1 MRTLSVF
8 ALLCLAGCE
17 SATLEVGEPGQTLTD
32 PTTVPGTLPTLP
44 CLAAVDS
51 VSPDPGGMANIDD
64 PVVITLTE
72 AIDAS
77 QMPLLSLY
85 VSDTQEPVGTTV
97 ELSSDGLQATFTAD
111 APLAYDT
118 QYTMDVTVCDMNI
131 SGTFTTFPEPINGDD
146 LVGRAYVLPFA
157 DLVWTEPS
165 NATLLSSMIGIDA
178 LLVQVLAH
186 DAVLAELDAVAAT
199 GIFSGADVLPDCP
212 AATQTPPAD
221 FSGNPVVEVGP
232 ENLSLQGV
240 VIEDFYLA
248 GAFNTDATAMEDVR
262 IRGRIDTRSFGFSPC
277 GFIDCVPCPD
287 GVVECLTVLA
297 VADRADWQEG
307 LLVDPALYA
316 PDDPSWDDF
325 SIWRPLREKQVR
337 EEDDDPVKGAMTLFR
352 IKQRSD
358 LGDDASHTE
367 AGTDSRNHEEV
378 R

>member
-17 SATLEVGEPGQTLTD
+17 SATLEVGAPGQTLTD
-32 PTTVPGTLPTLP
+32 PTTVPGTVPTLP

-72 AIDAS
+72 SIDAS

-85 VSDTQEPVGTTV
+85 VSDTQEPVATTV
-97 ELSSDGLQATFTAD
+97 ELSSDGLQATFTTD

-118 QYTMDVTVCDMNI
+118 QYTMDVTVCDMSI

-146 LVGRAYVLPFA
+146 LVGRSYVLPFA

-178 LLVQVLAH
+178 LLVQVLGH

-221 FSGNPVVEVGP
+221 FSGNPLFEISAPVFYIPSGP
-232 ENLSLQGV
+232 NLIELENMELWGEFNADGSAIMNAGLSGQVDPSALLDGL
-240 VIEDFYLA
+240 DC
-248 GAFNTDATAMEDVR
+248 NTAAILVSGT
-262 IRGRIDTRSFGFSPC
+262 
-277 GFIDCVPCPD
+277 CVPC
-287 GVVECLTVLA
+287 VYSSSECLVIHA
-297 VADRADWQEG
+297 EAPMAAQ
-307 LLVDPALYA
+307 DPAL
-316 PDDPSWDDF
+316 
-325 SIWRPLREKQVR
+325 
-337 EEDDDPVKGAMTLFR
+337 
-352 IKQRSD
+352 D
-358 LGDDASHTE
+358 LVTE
-367 AGTDSRNHEEV
+367 CGL
-378 R
+378 